1 MIIAIDGPSGSGKST
16 VARSI
21 AQRLGITYIDTGAM
35 YRCVTMWCLEHSISA
50 TDEDATARAAAA
62 LDIDLTYH
70 DGAQQ
75 VLVNGAD
82 CTRAIRSAEVD
93 ANVSS
98 YAALPKVRALLVEK
112 QRRLAQA
119 KHVVA
124 EGRDIGTAVFPS
136 AEVKIFLTANA
147 QARAH
152 RRAVQ
157 RAGGDVASGS
167 IVSTTKADEAAILAN
182 LLHRDDVDSHRKTAP
197 LKAAPDAFHI
207 DSSDKTVDEIVSI
220 ICARAQPY
228 LDSTAAATSAS
239 SQSAAAP
246 DVAAET
252 PAPSSIP
259 ASAPSAP
266 APAAPASSAA
276 PAAHTERYS
285 WFYAHAMSEFP
296 RASRVFLAIL
306 CAILFPITK
315 LLWRWRCF
323 DEIDVHAL
331 AGKPYIVV
339 MNHVSAIEPL
349 ITMLYLH
356 HKKIPLRTMYKSE
369 FNRHRFVAYL
379 FAIAGGIPVVR
390 ASADMTCMHWCTQA
404 LSRGEWLLVYPEGT
418 RVRNFD
424 VKPPIRAG
432 FAFLALRTH
441 ADIIPAAVSGAF
453 SIAQARSFVHKFS
466 RVCIGFAA
474 PLSHKPPTSP
484 NTEGSARMSKKKM
497 LELLEQESMNR
508 VYTLRDELKARFHTR
523 A

>member
-21 AQRLGITYIDTGAM
+21 ARRLGITYIDTGAM
-35 YRCVTMWCLEHSISA
+35 YRCVTMWCLEHEISA

-62 LDIDLTYH
+62 LDIDLAYH
-70 DGAQQ
+70 DGVQQ
-75 VLVNGAD
+75 VLVNGID

-228 LDSTAAATSAS
+228 LDSAAAATSAS
-239 SQSAAAP
+239 TQPAADRDAAAGASAAA
-246 DVAAET
+246 
-252 PAPSSIP
+252 
-259 ASAPSAP
+259 SAV
-266 APAAPASSAA
+266 
-276 PAAHTERYS
+276 HTERYS

-296 RASRVFLAIL
+296 RASRVFLAVL
-306 CAILFPITK
+306 CAILFPVTK

-474 PLSHKPPTSP
+474 PLSHKPPASP
-484 NTEGSARMSKKKM
+484 NIEGSARMSKKKM

>member
-21 AQRLGITYIDTGAM
+21 ARLLGITYIDTGAM
-35 YRCVTMWCLEHSISA
+35 YRCVTMWCLEHEISA

-62 LDIDLTYH
+62 LDIDLAYH
-70 DGAQQ
+70 DGVQQ
-75 VLVNGAD
+75 VLVNGID

-228 LDSTAAATSAS
+228 LDSAAAAASAS
-239 SQSAAAP
+239 TQPAADRDAAAGASAAA
-246 DVAAET
+246 
-252 PAPSSIP
+252 S
-259 ASAPSAP
+259 
-266 APAAPASSAA
+266 
-276 PAAHTERYS
+276 AAHTERYS

-296 RASRVFLAIL
+296 RASRVFLAVL
-306 CAILFPITK
+306 CAILFPVTK

-418 RVRNFD
+418 RVRNLD
-424 VKPPIRAG
+424 IKPPIRAG

-474 PLSHKPPTSP
+474 PLSHRPPASP

>member
-21 AQRLGITYIDTGAM
+21 ARRLGITYIDTGAM
-35 YRCVTMWCLEHSISA
+35 YRCVTMWCLEHEISA

-62 LDIDLTYH
+62 LDIDLAYH
-70 DGAQQ
+70 DGVQQ
-75 VLVNGAD
+75 VLVNGTD

-167 IVSTTKADEAAILAN
+167 IVSTTKADEEAILAN

-228 LDSTAAATSAS
+228 LDSAAAATSAS
-239 SQSAAAP
+239 TQPAAARDAAAAASAPASAAA
-246 DVAAET
+246 
-252 PAPSSIP
+252 S
-259 ASAPSAP
+259 
-266 APAAPASSAA
+266 
-276 PAAHTERYS
+276 AAHTERYS

-296 RASRVFLAIL
+296 RASRVFLAVL
-306 CAILFPITK
+306 CAILFPVTK

-323 DEIDVHAL
+323 DEIDVRTL

-424 VKPPIRAG
+424 IKPPIRAG
-432 FAFLALRTH
+432 FAFLAVRTH

-466 RVCIGFAA
+466 RVCIGFDA
-474 PLSHKPPTSP
+474 PISRTSSTTP
-484 NTEGSARMSKKKM
+484 HAEGGARMSKKKM

>member
-21 AQRLGITYIDTGAM
+21 ARRLGITYIDTGAM
-35 YRCVTMWCLEHSISA
+35 YRCVTMWCLEQNISA
-50 TDEDATARAAAA
+50 TDEDATTRAAAA
-62 LDIDLTYH
+62 LDIDLAYH
-70 DGAQQ
+70 DGVQQ
-75 VLVNGAD
+75 VLVNGTD

-239 SQSAAAP
+239 TQSASARDAA
-246 DVAAET
+246 AGAT
-252 PAPSSIP
+252 
-259 ASAPSAP
+259 
-266 APAAPASSAA
+266 AAPASAAASAA
-276 PAAHTERYS
+276 SAASAAHTERYS

-474 PLSHKPPTSP
+474 PLSHKPPASP
-484 NTEGSARMSKKKM
+484 NIEGSARMSKKKM

>member
-21 AQRLGITYIDTGAM
+21 ARRLGITYIDTGAM
-35 YRCVTMWCLEHSISA
+35 YRCVTMWCLEHEISA
-50 TDEDATARAAAA
+50 TDEDATTRAAAA
-62 LDIDLTYH
+62 LDIDLAYH
-70 DGAQQ
+70 DGVQQ
-75 VLVNGAD
+75 VLVNGTD
-82 CTRAIRSAEVD
+82 CTRAIRSAEID

-167 IVSTTKADEAAILAN
+167 IVSTTKADEEAILAN

-197 LKAAPDAFHI
+197 LKAASDAFHI

-228 LDSTAAATSAS
+228 LDSAAAATSVS
-239 SQSAAAP
+239 TQPAAAR
-246 DVAAET
+246 DAA
-252 PAPSSIP
+252 AA
-259 ASAPSAP
+259 AS
-266 APAAPASSAA
+266 
-276 PAAHTERYS
+276 AAHTERYS

-296 RASRVFLAIL
+296 RASRVFLAVL
-306 CAILFPITK
+306 CAILFPVTK

-323 DEIDVHAL
+323 DEIDVRTL

-424 VKPPIRAG
+424 IKPPIRAG

-474 PLSHKPPTSP
+474 PISRASSTSP
-484 NTEGSARMSKKKM
+484 HAEGGARMSKKKM
-497 LELLEQESMNR
+497 LELLEQESMDR

>member
-21 AQRLGITYIDTGAM
+21 ARRLGITYIDTGAM
-35 YRCVTMWCLEHSISA
+35 YRCVTMWCLEHNISA

-82 CTRAIRSAEVD
+82 CTGAIRSAEVD

-98 YAALPKVRALLVEK
+98 YAALPQVRALLVEK

-239 SQSAAAP
+239 TQSASARDAA
-246 DVAAET
+246 AGAT
-252 PAPSSIP
+252 
-259 ASAPSAP
+259 
-266 APAAPASSAA
+266 AAPASAA
-276 PAAHTERYS
+276 ASAAHTERYS
-285 WFYAHAMSEFP
+285 WFYAHAMSAFP

-323 DEIDVHAL
+323 DEIDVRTL

-474 PLSHKPPTSP
+474 PLSHRPPASP

-497 LELLEQESMNR
+497 LELLERESMNR

>member
-21 AQRLGITYIDTGAM
+21 ARRLGITYIDTGAM
-35 YRCVTMWCLEHSISA
+35 YRCVTMWCLEHEISA

-62 LDIDLTYH
+62 LDIDLAYH
-70 DGAQQ
+70 DGVQQ
-75 VLVNGAD
+75 VLVNGTD
-82 CTRAIRSAEVD
+82 CTRAIRSAEID

-167 IVSTTKADEAAILAN
+167 IVSTTKADEEAILAN

-197 LKAAPDAFHI
+197 LKAASDAFHI

-228 LDSTAAATSAS
+228 LDSAAAATSVS
-239 SQSAAAP
+239 TQPAAAR
-246 DVAAET
+246 DAA
-252 PAPSSIP
+252 AA
-259 ASAPSAP
+259 AS
-266 APAAPASSAA
+266 
-276 PAAHTERYS
+276 AAHTERYS

-296 RASRVFLAIL
+296 RASRVFLAVL
-306 CAILFPITK
+306 CAILFPVTK

-323 DEIDVHAL
+323 DEIDVRTL

-424 VKPPIRAG
+424 IKPPIRAG

-474 PLSHKPPTSP
+474 PISRTSSTSP
-484 NTEGSARMSKKKM
+484 HAEGGARMSKKKM
-497 LELLEQESMNR
+497 LELLEQESMDR

>member
-21 AQRLGITYIDTGAM
+21 ARRLGITYIDTGAM
-35 YRCVTMWCLEHSISA
+35 YRCVTMWCLEHEISA

-62 LDIDLTYH
+62 LDIDLAYH
-70 DGAQQ
+70 DGVQQ
-75 VLVNGAD
+75 VLVNGID

-167 IVSTTKADEAAILAN
+167 IVSTTKADEEAILAN

-228 LDSTAAATSAS
+228 LDSAAAATSAS
-239 SQSAAAP
+239 TQPAAAR
-246 DVAAET
+246 DAA
-252 PAPSSIP
+252 AAASAP
-259 ASAPSAP
+259 ASAP
-266 APAAPASSAA
+266 AS
-276 PAAHTERYS
+276 AAHTERYS

-296 RASRVFLAIL
+296 RASRVFLAVL
-306 CAILFPITK
+306 CAILFPVTK

-323 DEIDVHAL
+323 DEIDVRTL

-424 VKPPIRAG
+424 IKPPIRAG

-474 PLSHKPPTSP
+474 PISRTSSTTP
-484 NTEGSARMSKKKM
+484 HAEGGARMSKKKM

>member
-21 AQRLGITYIDTGAM
+21 ARRLGITYIDTGAM
-35 YRCVTMWCLEHSISA
+35 YRCVTMWCLEHEISA

-62 LDIDLTYH
+62 LDIDLAYH
-70 DGAQQ
+70 DGVQQ
-75 VLVNGAD
+75 VLVNGTD

-167 IVSTTKADEAAILAN
+167 IVSTTKADEEAILAN

-197 LKAAPDAFHI
+197 LKAASDAFHI

-228 LDSTAAATSAS
+228 LDSAAAATSAS
-239 SQSAAAP
+239 TQPAAARDAATAASAAA
-246 DVAAET
+246 
-252 PAPSSIP
+252 S
-259 ASAPSAP
+259 
-266 APAAPASSAA
+266 
-276 PAAHTERYS
+276 AAHTERYS

-296 RASRVFLAIL
+296 RASRVFLAVL
-306 CAILFPITK
+306 CAILFPVTK

-323 DEIDVHAL
+323 DEIDVRTL

-424 VKPPIRAG
+424 IKPPIRAG

-474 PLSHKPPTSP
+474 PISRTSSTSP
-484 NTEGSARMSKKKM
+484 HAEGGARMSKKKM
-497 LELLEQESMNR
+497 LELLEQESMDR

>member
-21 AQRLGITYIDTGAM
+21 ARRLGITYIDTGAM
-35 YRCVTMWCLEHSISA
+35 YRCVTMWCLEHNISA
-50 TDEDATARAAAA
+50 TDEDATTRAATA
-62 LDIDLTYH
+62 LDIDLAYH
-70 DGAQQ
+70 DGVQQ
-75 VLVNGAD
+75 VLVNGTD

-239 SQSAAAP
+239 TQSASARDAA
-246 DVAAET
+246 AGAT
-252 PAPSSIP
+252 
-259 ASAPSAP
+259 
-266 APAAPASSAA
+266 AAPASAAASAA
-276 PAAHTERYS
+276 SAAHTERYS

-474 PLSHKPPTSP
+474 PLSHKPPASP
-484 NTEGSARMSKKKM
+484 NIEGSARMSKKKM

>member
-21 AQRLGITYIDTGAM
+21 ARRLGITYIDTGAM
-35 YRCVTMWCLEHSISA
+35 YRCVTMWCLEHEISA

-62 LDIDLTYH
+62 LDIDLAYH
-70 DGAQQ
+70 DGVQQ
-75 VLVNGAD
+75 VLVNGID

-228 LDSTAAATSAS
+228 LDSAAAATSAS
-239 SQSAAAP
+239 TQPAADRDAAAGASAAA
-246 DVAAET
+246 
-252 PAPSSIP
+252 S
-259 ASAPSAP
+259 
-266 APAAPASSAA
+266 
-276 PAAHTERYS
+276 AAHTERYS

-296 RASRVFLAIL
+296 RASRVFLAVL
-306 CAILFPITK
+306 CAILFPVTK

-474 PLSHKPPTSP
+474 PLSHKPPASP
-484 NTEGSARMSKKKM
+484 NIEGSARMSKKKM

>member
-21 AQRLGITYIDTGAM
+21 ARRLGITYIDTGAM
-35 YRCVTMWCLEHSISA
+35 YRCVTMWCLEHEISA

-62 LDIDLTYH
+62 LDIDLAYH
-70 DGAQQ
+70 DGVQQ
-75 VLVNGAD
+75 VLVNGTD
-82 CTRAIRSAEVD
+82 CTRAIRSAEID

-167 IVSTTKADEAAILAN
+167 IVSTTKADEEAILAN

-197 LKAAPDAFHI
+197 LKAASDAFHI

-228 LDSTAAATSAS
+228 LDSAAAATSVS
-239 SQSAAAP
+239 TQPAAAR
-246 DVAAET
+246 DAA
-252 PAPSSIP
+252 AA
-259 ASAPSAP
+259 AS
-266 APAAPASSAA
+266 
-276 PAAHTERYS
+276 AAHTERYS

-296 RASRVFLAIL
+296 RASRVFLAVL
-306 CAILFPITK
+306 CAILFPVTK

-323 DEIDVHAL
+323 DEIDVRTL
-331 AGKPYIVV
+331 VGKPYIVV

-424 VKPPIRAG
+424 IKPPIRAG

-474 PLSHKPPTSP
+474 PISRTSSTSP
-484 NTEGSARMSKKKM
+484 HAEGGARMSKKKM
-497 LELLEQESMNR
+497 LELLEQESMDR

>member
-21 AQRLGITYIDTGAM
+21 ARQLGITYIDTGAM
-35 YRCVTMWCLEHSISA
+35 YRCVTMWCLEHEISA

-62 LDIDLTYH
+62 LDIDLAYH
-70 DGAQQ
+70 DGVQQ
-75 VLVNGAD
+75 VLVNGTD

-167 IVSTTKADEAAILAN
+167 IVSTTKADEEAILAN

-228 LDSTAAATSAS
+228 LDSAAAATSAS
-239 SQSAAAP
+239 TQPAAAR
-246 DVAAET
+246 DADAA
-252 PAPSSIP
+252 
-259 ASAPSAP
+259 AS
-266 APAAPASSAA
+266 
-276 PAAHTERYS
+276 AAHTERYS

-296 RASRVFLAIL
+296 RASRVFLAVL
-306 CAILFPITK
+306 CAILFPVTK

-323 DEIDVHAL
+323 DEIDVRTL

-424 VKPPIRAG
+424 IKPPIRAG

-474 PLSHKPPTSP
+474 PISRTSSTSP
-484 NTEGSARMSKKKM
+484 HAEGGARMSKKKM

>member
-21 AQRLGITYIDTGAM
+21 ARRLGITYIDTGAM
-35 YRCVTMWCLEHSISA
+35 YRCVTMWCLEHEISA

-62 LDIDLTYH
+62 LDIDLAYH
-70 DGAQQ
+70 DGVQQ
-75 VLVNGAD
+75 VLVNGTD
-82 CTRAIRSAEVD
+82 CTRAIRSAEID

-167 IVSTTKADEAAILAN
+167 IVSTTKADEEAILAN

-197 LKAAPDAFHI
+197 LKAASDAFHI

-228 LDSTAAATSAS
+228 LDSAAAATSVS
-239 SQSAAAP
+239 TQPAAAR
-246 DVAAET
+246 DAA
-252 PAPSSIP
+252 AA
-259 ASAPSAP
+259 AS
-266 APAAPASSAA
+266 
-276 PAAHTERYS
+276 AAHTERYS

-296 RASRVFLAIL
+296 RASRVFLAVL
-306 CAILFPITK
+306 CAILFPVTK

-323 DEIDVHAL
+323 DEIDVRTL

-424 VKPPIRAG
+424 IKPPIRAG

-453 SIAQARSFVHKFS
+453 SVAQARSFVHKFS

-474 PLSHKPPTSP
+474 PISRTSSTSP
-484 NTEGSARMSKKKM
+484 HAEGGARMSKKKM
-497 LELLEQESMNR
+497 LELLEQESMDR

>member
-21 AQRLGITYIDTGAM
+21 ARRLGITYIDTGAM
-35 YRCVTMWCLEHSISA
+35 YRCVTMWCLEHNISA

-75 VLVNGAD
+75 VLVNGTN
-82 CTRAIRSAEVD
+82 CTGAIRSAEVD

-228 LDSTAAATSAS
+228 FDSTAAATSAS
-239 SQSAAAP
+239 TQSASARDAA
-246 DVAAET
+246 AGAT
-252 PAPSSIP
+252 
-259 ASAPSAP
+259 
-266 APAAPASSAA
+266 AAPASAAASAA
-276 PAAHTERYS
+276 SAAHTERYS

-323 DEIDVHAL
+323 DEIDVRTL

-474 PLSHKPPTSP
+474 PLSHRPPASP

-497 LELLEQESMNR
+497 LELLERESMNR

>member
-21 AQRLGITYIDTGAM
+21 ARRLGITYIDTGAM
-35 YRCVTMWCLEHSISA
+35 YRCVTMWCLEHGISA

-62 LDIDLTYH
+62 LDIDLAYH
-70 DGAQQ
+70 DGVQQ
-75 VLVNGAD
+75 VLVNGTD

-228 LDSTAAATSAS
+228 LDSAAAATSAS
-239 SQSAAAP
+239 TQPAADRDAAAGASAAASA
-246 DVAAET
+246 D
-252 PAPSSIP
+252 
-259 ASAPSAP
+259 AS
-266 APAAPASSAA
+266 
-276 PAAHTERYS
+276 AAHTERYS

-296 RASRVFLAIL
+296 RASRVFLAVL
-306 CAILFPITK
+306 CAILFPVTK

-418 RVRNFD
+418 RVRNLD
-424 VKPPIRAG
+424 IKPPIRAG

-474 PLSHKPPTSP
+474 PISSHTSSTSP
-484 NTEGSARMSKKKM
+484 HAEGSARMSKKKM
-497 LELLEQESMNR
+497 LELLEQESMDR

>member
-21 AQRLGITYIDTGAM
+21 ARRLGITYIDTGAM
-35 YRCVTMWCLEHSISA
+35 YRCVTMWCLEHEISA

-62 LDIDLTYH
+62 LDIDLAYH
-70 DGAQQ
+70 DGVQQ
-75 VLVNGAD
+75 VLVNGTD
-82 CTRAIRSAEVD
+82 CTRAIRSAEID

-136 AEVKIFLTANA
+136 AEVKFFLTANA

-167 IVSTTKADEAAILAN
+167 IVSTTKADEEAILAN

-197 LKAAPDAFHI
+197 LKAASDAFHI

-228 LDSTAAATSAS
+228 LDSAAAATSVS
-239 SQSAAAP
+239 TQPAAAR
-246 DVAAET
+246 DAA
-252 PAPSSIP
+252 AA
-259 ASAPSAP
+259 AS
-266 APAAPASSAA
+266 
-276 PAAHTERYS
+276 AAHTERYS

-296 RASRVFLAIL
+296 RASRVFLAVL
-306 CAILFPITK
+306 CAILFPVTK

-323 DEIDVHAL
+323 DEIDVRTL

-424 VKPPIRAG
+424 IKPPIRAG

-474 PLSHKPPTSP
+474 PISRTSSTSP
-484 NTEGSARMSKKKM
+484 HAEGGARMSKKKM
-497 LELLEQESMNR
+497 LELLEQESMDR

>member
-21 AQRLGITYIDTGAM
+21 ARRLGITYIDTGAM
-35 YRCVTMWCLEHSISA
+35 YRCVTMWCLEHEISA

-62 LDIDLTYH
+62 LDIDLAYH
-70 DGAQQ
+70 DGVQQ
-75 VLVNGAD
+75 VLVNGTD

-167 IVSTTKADEAAILAN
+167 IVSTTKADEEAILAN

-228 LDSTAAATSAS
+228 LDSAAAATSAS
-239 SQSAAAP
+239 TQPAAAR
-246 DVAAET
+246 DAA
-252 PAPSSIP
+252 AAASAP
-259 ASAPSAP
+259 ASAP
-266 APAAPASSAA
+266 AS
-276 PAAHTERYS
+276 AAHTERYS

-296 RASRVFLAIL
+296 RASRVFLAVL
-306 CAILFPITK
+306 CAILFPVTK

-323 DEIDVHAL
+323 DEIDVRTL

-424 VKPPIRAG
+424 IKPPIRAG
-432 FAFLALRTH
+432 FAFLAVRTH

-474 PLSHKPPTSP
+474 PISRMSSTTPHA
-484 NTEGSARMSKKKM
+484 EGGAHMSKKKM
-497 LELLEQESMNR
+497 LELLEQESMDR

>member
-259 ASAPSAP
+259 ASAASAS
-266 APAAPASSAA
+266 APASSAA
-276 PAAHTERYS
+276 SAAHTERYS

-306 CAILFPITK
+306 CAILLPVTK

-323 DEIDVHAL
+323 DEIDVRTL

-390 ASADMTCMHWCTQA
+390 ESADMTCLHWCTQA

-474 PLSHKPPTSP
+474 PLSHKPPASP

>member
-21 AQRLGITYIDTGAM
+21 ARRLGITYIDTGAM
-35 YRCVTMWCLEHSISA
+35 YRCVTMWCLEHEISA

-62 LDIDLTYH
+62 LDIDLAYH
-70 DGAQQ
+70 DGVQQ
-75 VLVNGAD
+75 VLVNGTD

-239 SQSAAAP
+239 TQSASARDAA
-246 DVAAET
+246 AGAT
-252 PAPSSIP
+252 
-259 ASAPSAP
+259 
-266 APAAPASSAA
+266 AAPASAAASAA
-276 PAAHTERYS
+276 SAASAAHTERYS

-474 PLSHKPPTSP
+474 PLSHKPPASP
-484 NTEGSARMSKKKM
+484 NIEGSARMSKKKM

>member
-21 AQRLGITYIDTGAM
+21 ARRLGITYIDTGAM
-35 YRCVTMWCLEHSISA
+35 YRCVTMWCLEHNISA
-50 TDEDATARAAAA
+50 TDEDATTRAATA
-62 LDIDLTYH
+62 LDIDLAYH
-70 DGAQQ
+70 DGVQQ
-75 VLVNGAD
+75 VLVNGTD

-239 SQSAAAP
+239 TQSASARDAA
-246 DVAAET
+246 AGAT
-252 PAPSSIP
+252 
-259 ASAPSAP
+259 
-266 APAAPASSAA
+266 AAPASAAASAA
-276 PAAHTERYS
+276 SAASAAHTERYS
-285 WFYAHAMSEFP
+285 WFYEHAMSEFP

-474 PLSHKPPTSP
+474 PLSHKPPASP
-484 NTEGSARMSKKKM
+484 NIEGSARMSKKKM

>member
-21 AQRLGITYIDTGAM
+21 ARRLGITYIDTGAM
-35 YRCVTMWCLEHSISA
+35 YRCVTMWCLEHEISA
-50 TDEDATARAAAA
+50 TDEDATVRAAAA
-62 LDIDLTYH
+62 LDIDLAYY
-70 DGAQQ
+70 DGVQQ
-75 VLVNGAD
+75 VLVNGID

-239 SQSAAAP
+239 TQSASARDAA
-246 DVAAET
+246 AGAT
-252 PAPSSIP
+252 
-259 ASAPSAP
+259 
-266 APAAPASSAA
+266 AAPASAA
-276 PAAHTERYS
+276 ASAAHTERYS
-285 WFYAHAMSEFP
+285 WFYAHAMSAFP

-323 DEIDVHAL
+323 DEIDVRTL

-474 PLSHKPPTSP
+474 PLSHRPPASP

>member
-21 AQRLGITYIDTGAM
+21 ARRLGITYIDTGAM
-35 YRCVTMWCLEHSISA
+35 YRCVTMWCLEHEISA

-62 LDIDLTYH
+62 LDIDLAYH
-70 DGAQQ
+70 DGVQQ
-75 VLVNGAD
+75 VLVNGTD
-82 CTRAIRSAEVD
+82 CTRAIRSAEID

-167 IVSTTKADEAAILAN
+167 IVSTTKADEEAILAN

-197 LKAAPDAFHI
+197 LKAASDAFHI

-228 LDSTAAATSAS
+228 LDSAAAATSAS
-239 SQSAAAP
+239 TQPAAAR
-246 DVAAET
+246 DAAT
-252 PAPSSIP
+252 A
-259 ASAPSAP
+259 ASA
-266 APAAPASSAA
+266 AA

-296 RASRVFLAIL
+296 RASRVFLAVL
-306 CAILFPITK
+306 CAILFPVTK

-323 DEIDVHAL
+323 DEIDVRTL

-424 VKPPIRAG
+424 IKPPIRAG

-474 PLSHKPPTSP
+474 PISRTSSTSP
-484 NTEGSARMSKKKM
+484 HAEGGARMSKKKM
-497 LELLEQESMNR
+497 LELLEQESMDR